1 MKTFLEYNENNNTD
15 AQIKQLA
22 YNIAELGIN
31 PLEIIGEMTENIIS
45 KLDNKEDKIRIAL
58 IEQEIIEGIGSTIGK
73 MAGGIRNAFSDIGKG
88 YKQSRADYQN
98 QQGQPVPPV
107 QQGQQPPA
115 PQQGQQSQQG
125 QDAQGNNPQANQI
138 VKVLMSFKDN
148 LQKAGLTD
156 MFKDEF
162 DSMQKKLVQMG
173 QQQQQQQQQSQAQPQ
188 AQAAQGQPAI
198 SARLQAPGT
207 TGGGG

>member
-1 MKTFLEYNENNNTD
+1 MKTFLEYNKNNNDD

-98 QQGQPVPPV
+98 QQGQ
-107 QQGQQPPA
+107 QSPPA

-162 DSMQKKLVQMG
+162 DSMQKKLVQI
-173 QQQQQQQQQSQAQPQ
+173 QQSQAQPQ
-188 AQAAQGQPAI
+188 AQAAQGQAAI
-198 SARLQAPGT
+198 PARLQAPGT
-207 TGGGG
+207 TGVTAAPVKNDWPKLGLSQR